1 MNIRYPNI
9 TAGSEREQIAQ
20 IRSWLHQ
27 LVDQLNYATDE
38 GNTGADASGQNME
51 QAYHELRAMILRE
64 IQNLQA
70 AFETLAT
77 QTQTAAEHAADRIR
91 FTLDEE
97 GNLYYEL
104 DELEE

>member
-27 LVDQLNYATDE
+27 LVDQLNYAPAE
-38 GNTGADASGQNME
+38 GGTSAAASGQNTE

-64 IQNLQA
+64 IQKLQA
-70 AFETLAT
+70 AFETLAA
-77 QTQTAAEHAADRIR
+77 QSQTAADHAAERMH

-104 DELEE
+104 EE

>member
-9 TAGSEREQIAQ
+9 TASSEREQIAQ

-27 LVDQLNYATDE
+27 LVDQLNYAPLESGTS
-38 GNTGADASGQNME
+38 AVASGQNME

-64 IQNLQA
+64 IQKLQG

-77 QTQTAAEHAADRIR
+77 QTQTAADHAAERMR

-104 DELEE
+104 EE